1 VAITDPA
8 AIAAASPL
16 QAATDPS
23 NLGDARAATATVTDP
38 AAFAGFAGATIEFID
53 AGQYTIDGNGPFAWV
68 PGTPVADA
76 AAGWSLSLQGTPAA
90 GDRFTLSPTPPRS
103 TDNGNALALAALD
116 QRELLEGGTLSLTG
130 GLTGLTARAG
140 AEARHASLSHEAQ
153 AAIDTQVAAE
163 RESVSGVNL
172 EEEAADLLRYQQ
184 AYQAAAQIIATA
196 DAMFQTLLSAV
207 RR

>member
-1 VAITDPA
+1 PAYSLASRASEGEYACASLGIAAPA
-8 AIAAASPL
+8 ANAAASPL

-90 GDRFTLSPTPPRS
+90 GNR
-103 TDNGNALALAALD
+103 
-116 QRELLEGGTLSLTG
+116 
-130 GLTGLTARAG
+130 
-140 AEARHASLSHEAQ
+140 
-153 AAIDTQVAAE
+153 
-163 RESVSGVNL
+163 
-172 EEEAADLLRYQQ
+172 
-184 AYQAAAQIIATA
+184 
-196 DAMFQTLLSAV
+196 
-207 RR
+207 